1 MKYDSPHR
9 DGSIPGQVKLPVSDG
24 LIFVNGHQQLLK
36 PAIEAIILTRGRCW
50 VGHHLAAG

>member
-1 MKYDSPHR
+1 MKYDPPHR